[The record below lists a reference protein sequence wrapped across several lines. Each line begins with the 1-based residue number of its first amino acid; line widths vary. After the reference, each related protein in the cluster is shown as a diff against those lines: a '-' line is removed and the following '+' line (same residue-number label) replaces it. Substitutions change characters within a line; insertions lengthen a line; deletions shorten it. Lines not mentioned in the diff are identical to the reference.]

1 MTPETINT
9 ILICVNIVA
18 VIGSATW
25 IGKILK
31 TQIKSQKEV
40 LEFYSSFVSDIAP
53 MRDQYKE
60 QINLH
65 LENTKIEKE
74 RFEKEFVEIATFI
87 NSVNYGFI
95 LAGSL
100 WKSADEYEQYVNQKF
115 PLTGHLFMPLAKH
128 IKANQ
133 GS

>member
-18 VIGSATW
+18 VIGSAIW

-115 PLTGHLFMPLAKH
+115 PLTGHLFIPLAKH
-128 IKANQ
+128 IKAKQ

>member
-9 ILICVNIVA
+9 ILICANIVA
-18 VIGSATW
+18 VIGSAIW

-31 TQIKSQKEV
+31 TQIKSQREV

-53 MRDQYKE
+53 MREQYKE
-60 QINLH
+60 QIRLH
-65 LENTKIEKE
+65 LETTKIERE
-74 RFEKEFVEIATFI
+74 RFDKEFIEIATFI

-95 LAGSL
+95 TAGSL
-100 WKSADEYEQYVNQKF
+100 WKNAKEYEQYVNQKF

-128 IKANQ
+128 IKSKQ
-133 GS
+133 SS